1 MHVAHEAALALHH
14 NRVEEAGTLHGGAE
28 RAPAW
33 PGRPW
38 ETTALSRRLP
48 SLRLRQSSALA
59 GGCAGANG
67 TGREEGPAGIV
78 RWIPR
83 HPPSSIPPAG
93 TRGCHGQAQRAKGDP
108 RFPNVPERSGQPS
121 AALASDPA
129 PASPGVCHAPPS
141 RHHFCL
147 SLTQHGSDNRGYDP
161 PRVLGVPAP
170 WGYPSRARH
179 HRPRLQQDFQGR
191 STAPEDA
198 GWVQLL
204 PNLRASTHMPVGGCL
219 TPCHPLYG
227 HSRVWGKSQPGE
239 PRGHMDS
246 RRFMPP
252 APLSHALLGCTPAS
266 PRSRPCSSCMGFRP
280 RCTDKPCRCP
290 F

>member
-108 RFPNVPERSGQPS
+108 RFPNVPKRSGQPS

-161 PRVLGVPAP
+161 PLQGLGGPSPVGTPQPSPAP
-170 WGYPSRARH
+170 
-179 HRPRLQQDFQGR
+179 
-191 STAPEDA
+191 
-198 GWVQLL
+198 
-204 PNLRASTHMPVGGCL
+204 
-219 TPCHPLYG
+219 
-227 HSRVWGKSQPGE
+227 
-239 PRGHMDS
+239 
-246 RRFMPP
+246 P
-252 APLSHALLGCTPAS
+252 AKVTTGL
-266 PRSRPCSSCMGFRP
+266 PRSEHSTRGRGPGPAVAQPQGEHPHARGWMFKSLPPSLRSLLCLGQVTARRATGTSAFTSVHTAGTSFPCPPRVHPGFSLLQTLLQLHGVLP
-280 RCTDKPCRCP
+280 MDKPCRCL